1 MSSSRLL
8 LLAILAAAVAAFF
21 AFDLGQYLTLES
33 IKANS
38 GALHAQVQ
46 AHPWWARGL
55 FFAGYALLTAL
66 SFPGTVVLTL
76 LAGALFGLVEG
87 TVLVSFA
94 SNVGAV
100 VAMLISRFMLRG
112 WIQRRFGRQITGI
125 NKGLARDGSLYL
137 VSLRLIPLIP
147 FVLLNPA
154 LGLTRV
160 GFWTFW
166 WTTQLGML
174 PGHAIYVNAG
184 LQLVRI
190 DSLSGILSPAMI
202 GTLVLLAVFP
212 LVATRLLT
220 SYKARRAYRGWDRP
234 KRFERNLVVIG
245 GGTGGLATA
254 RIAASLKAQVS
265 LVERGRL
272 GGTTMHE
279 GGVLARALA
288 RSAAFARAARQA
300 GVDRAADALDFAEV
314 MSRVQR
320 QASSARKGA
329 SVAELE
335 RLGVEVISGEA
346 RLRSPWSV
354 EVQGRILTARAIVI
368 AVGSRPRLP
377 AIPGLESVE
386 PLTCDNLCELRER
399 PAHLL
404 VYGSGAGACE
414 FAQSFRRLGCRVT
427 LVSEREALLEQE
439 DPEAVEAVTAALR
452 EDGVELRLGLV
463 AQRVEVADGE
473 RRLICRAGDEA
484 EQALPFERIL
494 LALGQ
499 SADVAGL
506 GLEALGLQ
514 CAEDGSL
521 EVDEYLSTRYPNIY
535 AVGSVAGPRA
545 RPMWPS
551 IRPGTPR

>member
-314 MSRVQR
+314 MSRV
-320 QASSARKGA
+320 
-329 SVAELE
+329 
-335 RLGVEVISGEA
+335 
-346 RLRSPWSV
+346 
-354 EVQGRILTARAIVI
+354 
-368 AVGSRPRLP
+368 
-377 AIPGLESVE
+377 
-386 PLTCDNLCELRER
+386 
-399 PAHLL
+399 
-404 VYGSGAGACE
+404 
-414 FAQSFRRLGCRVT
+414 
-427 LVSEREALLEQE
+427 
-439 DPEAVEAVTAALR
+439 
-452 EDGVELRLGLV
+452 
-463 AQRVEVADGE
+463 
-473 RRLICRAGDEA
+473 
-484 EQALPFERIL
+484 
-494 LALGQ
+494 
-499 SADVAGL
+499 
-506 GLEALGLQ
+506 
-514 CAEDGSL
+514 
-521 EVDEYLSTRYPNIY
+521 
-535 AVGSVAGPRA
+535 
-545 RPMWPS
+545 
-551 IRPGTPR
+551 